1 MSIGKRVKKMI
12 NRNIPKIRFK
22 EFINNW
28 NNYKLGQLGNFK
40 SGIGFPDSQ
49 QGGTEG
55 IPFFKVSDMN
65 NIGNETEMRNA
76 NNYVT
81 QEQIMKNSWKVI
93 DETPAIIFA
102 KVGAALMLNRKRLV
116 TRPFLIDNNT
126 MSYSFDESW
135 DKDFGLTL
143 FQTINLPKYAQIGAL
158 PSYNASDIAMIKV
171 NVPNVQEQSA
181 IGSLFRTLD
190 SLLSSYKDNLA
201 NYQALKA
208 TMLSKMFPKAGQRV
222 PEIRLDG
229 FEEEWEFSSLGD
241 QADITKLAGFEF
253 TNHVVYSDE
262 GEILAIRGL
271 NVKNQKINL
280 SDVKYIDKS
289 DFSKLDRSKLI
300 EDDLLFTYVGTVGE
314 VARVPESVLWY
325 LAPNVSRI
333 RLNMALDSRFVLYQI
348 SSNRFKQKQISP
360 LIATSSQ
367 PALSMANI
375 RKFIIS
381 FTTLEEQRAIGA
393 YFSNLDNLINS
404 HQEKISQLET
414 LKKKLLQDMFI

>member
-1 MSIGKRVKKMI
+1 MKQSNPR
-12 NRNIPKIRFK
+12 IRFK
-22 EFINNW
+22 EFNNKW
-28 NNYKLGQLGNFK
+28 CNYKLDQLGTFK
-40 SGIGFPDSQ
+40 SGIGFSDSQ

-93 DETPAIIFA
+93 NETPAIIFA

-171 NVPNVQEQSA
+171 NVPDVQEQSA

-190 SLLSSYKDNLA
+190 DLLSSYKDNLA
-201 NYQALKA
+201 NYQSLKA
-208 TMLSKMFPKAGQRV
+208 TMLTKMFPKAGQTV

-229 FEEEWEFSSLGD
+229 FEGEWEIKKFKSISNKRGKSNSKGYDYPAYSVSNQSGLIPQSEQFEGSRLENLEKTSYKIVEPNEFAYNPARINVGSIAFNDLDETVIVSSLYV
-241 QADITKLAGFEF
+241 IFSL
-253 TNHVVYSDE
+253 
-262 GEILAIRGL
+262 
-271 NVKNQKINL
+271 
-280 SDVKYIDKS
+280 DKS
-289 DFSKLDRSKLI
+289 INNDYA
-300 EDDLLFTYVGTVGE
+300 LLFIKSPEFNKE
-314 VARVPESVLWY
+314 VRRNTEGSVREY
-325 LAPNVSRI
+325 LFYEN
-333 RLNMALDSRFVLYQI
+333 F
-348 SSNRFKQKQISP
+348 
-360 LIATSSQ
+360 
-367 PALSMANI
+367 ANI
-375 RKFIIS
+375 RIPIPPTF
-381 FTTLEEQRAIGA
+381 EEQQAIGS

-404 HQEKISQLET
+404 HQEKITQLET

>member
-1 MSIGKRVKKMI
+1 MI
-12 NRNIPKIRFK
+12 NSNIPKIRFK

-65 NIGNETEMRNA
+65 NIGNETEMRNS

-93 DETPAIIFA
+93 NETPAIIFA

-171 NVPNVQEQSA
+171 NVPDVQEQSA
-181 IGSLFRTLD
+181 IGTLFRTLD
-190 SLLSSYKDNLA
+190 DLLASYKDNLA
-201 NYQALKA
+201 NYQSLKA
-208 TMLSKMFPKAGQRV
+208 TMLSKMFPNAGQTV

-229 FEEEWEFSSLGD
+229 FEDEWEKGTIGEFGSFYYGKSAPKWSVTDEATTPCVRYGELYTKFS
-241 QADITKLAGFEF
+241 TK
-253 TNHVVYSDE
+253 
-262 GEILAIRGL
+262 
-271 NVKNQKINL
+271 
-280 SDVKYIDKS
+280 IDKIYS
-289 DFSKLDRSKLI
+289 YTSIPKENLKLSSGNEVLVPR
-300 EDDLLFTYVGTVGE
+300 VGE
-314 VARVPESVLWY
+314 NPLDFANCSWLSLKGVAIGEMISVYNTPNNPLFIAYYFNAKMKKEFAKRVEGGSVANLYYTYLENISISVPSLPE
-325 LAPNVSRI
+325 
-333 RLNMALDSRFVLYQI
+333 
-348 SSNRFKQKQISP
+348 QK
-360 LIATSSQ
+360 
-367 PALSMANI
+367 
-375 RKFIIS
+375 
-381 FTTLEEQRAIGA
+381 AIGA

-404 HQEKISQLET
+404 HQEKISKLET

>member
-1 MSIGKRVKKMI
+1 MNQHS
-12 NRNIPKIRFK
+12 NPKIRFR
-22 EFINNW
+22 EFVNKW

-93 DETPAIIFA
+93 KETPAIIFA

-190 SLLSSYKDNLA
+190 NLITSYKDNLA
-201 NYQALKA
+201 NYQSLKT
-208 TMLSKMFPKAGQRV
+208 TMLSKMFPKAGQTV

-229 FEEEWEFSSLGD
+229 FEGEWELLEINDLADDIQSGGTPKTNVQEYWDEDIPWIQSSDLETNCLFKIKVQKSISEKGLKNSSAKIIPKD
-241 QADITKLAGFEF
+241 SIAVVTRVGVGKLVVMRHEYATSQDFLSLSNLKSNIEFTAYLLYRLLQKEVTQLQGTSIKGITKVEL
-253 TNHVVYSDE
+253 
-262 GEILAIRGL
+262 
-271 NVKNQKINL
+271 L
-280 SDVKYIDKS
+280 SKKV
-289 DFSKLDRSKLI
+289 LI
-300 EDDLLFTYVGTVGE
+300 PSLL
-314 VARVPESVLWY
+314 
-325 LAPNVSRI
+325 
-333 RLNMALDSRFVLYQI
+333 
-348 SSNRFKQKQISP
+348 
-360 LIATSSQ
+360 
-367 PALSMANI
+367 
-375 RKFIIS
+375 
-381 FTTLEEQRAIGA
+381 EQQAIGT
-393 YFSNLDNLINS
+393 YFTNLDNLIS
-404 HQEKISQLET
+404 AHQEKISQLET
-414 LKKKLLQDMFI
+414 FKKKLLQDMFI

>member
-1 MSIGKRVKKMI
+1 MNQHS
-12 NRNIPKIRFK
+12 NPKIRFR
-22 EFINNW
+22 EFVNKW

-93 DETPAIIFA
+93 KETPAIIFA

-190 SLLSSYKDNLA
+190 NLITSYKDNLA
-201 NYQALKA
+201 NYQSLKA
-208 TMLSKMFPKAGQRV
+208 TMLSKMFPKAGQAV

-229 FEEEWEFSSLGD
+229 FEGEWELLEINDLADDFQSGGTPKTNVQEYWDGDIPWIQSSDLETNCLFKIKVQKSISEKGLKNSSAKIIPKDSIAVVTRVGVGKLGVMRHEYATSQD
-241 QADITKLAGFEF
+241 FLSLSNLKSNIEFTAYLLYRLLQKEVTQLQGTSIKGITKVEL
-253 TNHVVYSDE
+253 
-262 GEILAIRGL
+262 
-271 NVKNQKINL
+271 L
-280 SDVKYIDKS
+280 SKKV
-289 DFSKLDRSKLI
+289 LI
-300 EDDLLFTYVGTVGE
+300 PSLL
-314 VARVPESVLWY
+314 
-325 LAPNVSRI
+325 
-333 RLNMALDSRFVLYQI
+333 
-348 SSNRFKQKQISP
+348 
-360 LIATSSQ
+360 
-367 PALSMANI
+367 
-375 RKFIIS
+375 
-381 FTTLEEQRAIGA
+381 EQQAIGT
-393 YFSNLDNLINS
+393 YFTNLDNLIS
-404 HQEKISQLET
+404 AHQEKISQLET
-414 LKKKLLQDMFI
+414 FKKKLLQDMFI

>member
-1 MSIGKRVKKMI
+1 MI

-93 DETPAIIFA
+93 NETPAIIFA

-190 SLLSSYKDNLA
+190 DLLASYKDNLA
-201 NYQALKA
+201 NYQSLKA
-208 TMLSKMFPKAGQRV
+208 TMLSKMFPKTGQTV

-229 FEEEWEFSSLGD
+229 FEDEWELLEINDLADDFQSGGTPKTNVQEYWDGDIPWIQSSDLETNCLFEIKVQKSISEKGLKNSSAKIIPKD
-241 QADITKLAGFEF
+241 SIAVVTRVGVGKLAVMRHEYATSQDFLSLSNLKSNIEFTAYLLYRLLQKEVTQLQGTSIKGITKVEL
-253 TNHVVYSDE
+253 
-262 GEILAIRGL
+262 
-271 NVKNQKINL
+271 L
-280 SDVKYIDKS
+280 SKKV
-289 DFSKLDRSKLI
+289 LI
-300 EDDLLFTYVGTVGE
+300 PSL
-314 VARVPESVLWY
+314 PE
-325 LAPNVSRI
+325 
-333 RLNMALDSRFVLYQI
+333 Q
-348 SSNRFKQKQISP
+348 Q
-360 LIATSSQ
+360 
-367 PALSMANI
+367 
-375 RKFIIS
+375 
-381 FTTLEEQRAIGA
+381 AIGA
-393 YFSNLDNLINS
+393 YFSNLDQLITS
-404 HQEKISQLET
+404 YQEKITQLET

>member
-1 MSIGKRVKKMI
+1 MKQSNPR
-12 NRNIPKIRFK
+12 IRFK
-22 EFINNW
+22 EFNNKW
-28 NNYKLGQLGNFK
+28 GNYKLGQLGTFK
-40 SGIGFPDSQ
+40 SGIGFSDSQ

-93 DETPAIIFA
+93 NETPAIIFA

-135 DKDFGLTL
+135 DKDFGLSL

-171 NVPNVQEQSA
+171 NVPDVQEQSA

-190 SLLSSYKDNLA
+190 DLLASYKDNFA
-201 NYQALKA
+201 NYQSLKA
-208 TMLSKMFPKAGQRV
+208 TMLSKMFPKAGQTV

-229 FEEEWEFSSLGD
+229 FEGEWEVVNLG
-241 QADITKLAGFEF
+241 T
-253 TNHVVYSDE
+253 
-262 GEILAIRGL
+262 
-271 NVKNQKINL
+271 
-280 SDVKYIDKS
+280 
-289 DFSKLDRSKLI
+289 LI
-300 EDDLLFTYVGTVGE
+300 ENYDEVISGTSGF
-314 VARVPESVLWY
+314 P
-325 LAPNVSRI
+325 
-333 RLNMALDSRFVLYQI
+333 
-348 SSNRFKQKQISP
+348 
-360 LIATSSQ
+360 IATSS
-367 PALSMANI
+367 
-375 RKFIIS
+375 RKGLYLQNDYFEGGRTGIDLTLDFHRVPIGYVTYRHMSDDSIFKFNKNNFETDVLVSKEYPVFISNDSSDIDFLLYHLNNS
-381 FTTLEEQRAIGA
+381 RLFLRFSTMQKLGGTRVRLYYKNLITYKLAVPTLKEQQAIGS